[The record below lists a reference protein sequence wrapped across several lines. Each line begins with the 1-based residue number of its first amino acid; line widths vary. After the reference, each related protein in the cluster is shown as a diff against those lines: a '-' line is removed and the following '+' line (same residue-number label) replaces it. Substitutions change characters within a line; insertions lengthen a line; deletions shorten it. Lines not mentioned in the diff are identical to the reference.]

1 MLCVLCSLC
10 RSMKTGRATPTD
22 GSAESTVLADVERME
37 LNGTYVRV
45 YDCAGQVF
53 HGYGT
58 KWFGFCVVV
67 VLGVACRLGLRC
79 LPDHCRMSKI
89 YLAGILVW
97 NSASFG
103 WSAGNTFSPSISR
116 CAAFLF

>member
-1 MLCVLCSLC
+1 
-10 RSMKTGRATPTD
+10 MKTGRATPTD
-22 GSAESTVLADVERME
+22 GSAESTVFADVERME
-37 LNGTYVRV
+37 LNGVSLRV

-79 LPDHCRMSKI
+79 HPDHCRMSQI

-97 NSASFG
+97 SSASFG
-103 WSAGNTFSPSISR
+103 WSAGNTFSPLISR
-116 CAAFLF
+116 CAALLF

>member
-1 MLCVLCSLC
+1 
-10 RSMKTGRATPTD
+10 MKTGRATPTD
-22 GSAESTVLADVERME
+22 GSAESTVFADVERME
-37 LNGTYVRV
+37 LNGASLRV

-89 YLAGILVW
+89 LPGRYFSLEQCVIRLVCRQYFLPVDISLRSIVIL
-97 NSASFG
+97 N
-103 WSAGNTFSPSISR
+103 R
-116 CAAFLF
+116 